1 MQLLLD
7 RRHRHDPF
15 MRVSQV
21 PARVFRLNRLCFKQ
35 KNARDNLEAVVDAV
49 IHLFEKKILLP
60 QQLVLLALQGASLGD
75 IFDRQ
80 QQARA
85 AVAVVE
91 YLSSIQQHC
100 APTDRRE
107 VALDLIR
114 LNWGVV
120 RDDVLEELA
129 QCRNVPLTAA

>member
-1 MQLLLD
+1 
-7 RRHRHDPF
+7 

-35 KNARDNLEAVVDAV
+35 KNARDNLEAVVDPV

-60 QQLVLLALQGASLGD
+60 QQLVLLALQGASPGD

-85 AVAVVE
+85 AVAVVDASILGRLRLE
-91 YLSSIQQHC
+91 ARCTWQLSGMRQSPCILAKLWPYGDILVESHF
-100 APTDRRE
+100 E
-107 VALDLIR
+107 M
-114 LNWGVV
+114 LNP
-120 RDDVLEELA
+120 R
-129 QCRNVPLTAA
+129 